1 MLCLT
6 LTGSTLEED
15 RLQIERNRPWISL
28 AELRLDC
35 LSEAEQAKAAHFPEQ
50 VDIPLILTNRRVSD
64 GGKATG
70 SEKARLQT
78 LFDASRGTFAY
89 VDIEGDVKKAE
100 LKFKVPGQEG
110 RVDLEADLIAEL
122 DVIDPITAEE
132 LS

>member
-50 VDIPLILTNRRVSD
+50 VDIPLILTDRKSV
-64 GGKATG
+64 
-70 SEKARLQT
+70 
-78 LFDASRGTFAY
+78 
-89 VDIEGDVKKAE
+89 V
-100 LKFKVPGQEG
+100 
-110 RVDLEADLIAEL
+110 
-122 DVIDPITAEE
+122 
-132 LS
+132 